1 MFNSLVSRN
10 RFKPG
15 ALSLAFS
22 SGGRD
27 WKESSGARRA
37 GNSLTKE
44 APELN
49 GSSKIWYSVHG
60 VAKSWTQLIWISY
73 LGFPWGSAG
82 KESTCNMGHLGSIP
96 GLGNSLG
103 EGNGYPLQYSDQNM
117 TEQLSHTMISHCI
130 MTNIWQCVCIHKR
143 KFFIWCINGDDDLQW
158 SCNFNTQNEVEPT
171 ENFLLPHWV
180 KEKKRKEKK
189 RKEISWT

>member
-96 GLGNSLG
+96 GLGRSPG
-103 EGNGYPLQYSDQNM
+103 EGTGFSRYSGLENCM
-117 TEQLSHTMISHCI
+117 NCVAKSLNTTELLLLSL
-130 MTNIWQCVCIHKR
+130 
-143 KFFIWCINGDDDLQW
+143 KFGSTFFS
-158 SCNFNTQNEVEPT
+158 SC
-171 ENFLLPHWV
+171 
-180 KEKKRKEKK
+180 
-189 RKEISWT
+189 